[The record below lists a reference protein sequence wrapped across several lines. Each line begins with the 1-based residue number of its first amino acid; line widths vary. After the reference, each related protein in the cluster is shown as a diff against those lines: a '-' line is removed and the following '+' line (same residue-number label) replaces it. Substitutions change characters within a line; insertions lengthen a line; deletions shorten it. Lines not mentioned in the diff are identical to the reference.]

1 MVVLLSYLFISIL
14 IRARKK
20 DLRWKT
26 AFIYSGII
34 AFLLLINNINNL
46 PLEFYSY
53 DTKDT
58 WISFWTG
65 NVLLEVLFGPV
76 VMFFF
81 IGMLIAAAEPFYR
94 DQCPKQ
100 ISFRHILTAQGIK
113 SRSFFNSAIIGISL
127 TFAYF
132 AFRTIFHLIENKM
145 GGVTITEVP
154 EFDMLS
160 TFIPFVGVLLAGF
173 KIAILR
179 ETTFRMFFIP
189 FLQKYTKSTVFAVVI
204 CSIIWGLG
212 HGGETAQPFYVHAME
227 ISATVFIASFIFLK
241 YGIL

>member
-1 MVVLLSYLFISIL
+1 MRTKSEYLDIVGVSFLIIIITYLFVSIL

-94 DQCPKQ
+94 DQYPKQ

-127 TFAYF
+127 TFAFF

-145 GGVTITEVP
+145 GGFTTTEVP
-154 EFDMLS
+154 KFDMLS
-160 TFIPFVGVLLAGF
+160 TYIPFVGVLLAGLSR
-173 KIAILR
+173 AIR
-179 ETTFRMFFIP
+179 IETIFRMFFIP
-189 FLQKYTKSTVFAVVI
+189 FLQKYTKSTIFAVVAS
-204 CSIIWGLG
+204 SIIWGLQHAA
-212 HGGETAQPFYVHAME
+212 HGFHQPFYM
-227 ISATVFIASFIFLK
+227 
-241 YGIL
+241 